1 MPPEIYYEAHLVSG
15 LEELSL
21 QEMRTGLGSSF
32 HPLILPQPHSGVL
45 RFHYPGDPRRLLQ
58 LKTILAV
65 FSVQLFPVPRPK
77 ALLGHQNYQKL
88 VEQLNT
94 ARALHPKRTFQT
106 FYLAAAGSDSNL
118 MVRLKHELAKTVGLK
133 VSDDEGDLLLRLR
146 RPRDSREGWEA
157 VVRLSPRPLSVR
169 SWRVCDH
176 AGGLNASIAHAMITF
191 TKPASGQVFLN
202 PGCGSGTLLI
212 ERLSAGPAQ
221 LALGFDID
229 PTALACARENIQASP
244 LRASIQVYPWDAAAL
259 PLPNQSV
266 DAITSDLPFGHDVGS
281 HAENESLYPQLLQE
295 AARVAKPGAPFVL
308 ITHEVRLIARLL
320 ERSQDWNV
328 EQVLPITIAGLHP
341 RIYVL
346 RRAALTR

>member
-1 MPPEIYYEAHLVSG
+1 MKNETYYEASIAEG
-15 LEELSL
+15 LEAAGIRELN
-21 QEMRTGLGSSF
+21 QRLGSQF
-32 HPLILPQPHSGVL
+32 KLLRARDPLPGVL
-45 RFHYPGDPRRLLQ
+45 QFQYSGEPGRLLE

-77 ALLGHQNYQKL
+77 ALLGHQNYQML
-88 VEQLNT
+88 VEQLNS
-94 ARALHPKRTFQT
+94 ARDLHPKRTFQT
-106 FYLAAAGSDSNL
+106 FYLAAAGSDSTL
-118 MVRLKHELAKTVGLK
+118 MVRLKYELAKTVGLK

-146 RPRDSREGWEA
+146 RPRESREGWEA

-191 TKPASGQVFLN
+191 TRPASDQVFLN

-212 ERLSAGPAQ
+212 ERLLTGPAK

-229 PTALACARENIQASP
+229 PAALACARENIQASP
-244 LRASIQVYPWDAAAL
+244 LRASIQVYPWDASSL
-259 PLPNQSV
+259 PLPDQSV
-266 DAITSDLPFGHDVGS
+266 DAIASDLPFGHDVGS
-281 HAENESLYPQLLQE
+281 HTENETLYPQLLRE

-308 ITHEVRLIARLL
+308 LTHEVRLIARLL
-320 ERSQDWNV
+320 EQSQDWSV
-328 EQVLPITIAGLHP
+328 EQMLPITIAGLHP

-346 RRAALTR
+346 RRAALT